1 MQFEIQEAAQ
11 EEWGE
16 IQRVAQVAF
25 PSTYEQILSPEQLDY
40 MMDWMYS
47 EASLRRQITE
57 EGHRY
62 FVARTTEGTVVG
74 YVSIQPEGEAVYH
87 LQKIYVLP
95 EWQGCGVGQRL
106 FERALQ
112 EVRAALP
119 QGGRMELNVN
129 RSNRA
134 KGFYERMGMRV
145 VREGDFPI
153 GGGFFMNDYI
163 MGMEV

>member
-11 EEWGE
+11 EEWPE

-47 EASLRRQITE
+47 EASLRRQMTE

-106 FERALQ
+106 FERALL

>member
-1 MQFEIQEAAQ
+1 MQTEIQEAAL
-11 EEWGE
+11 EEWPE

-25 PSTYEQILSPEQLDY
+25 PATYARILSPEQLDY

-47 EASLRRQITE
+47 EASLRQQMAE

-62 FVARTTEGTVVG
+62 FVARDETGRAVG
-74 YVSIQPEGEAVYH
+74 YVSIQPEGEGVYH

-95 EWQGCGVGQRL
+95 ECQGCGVGKRL
-106 FERALQ
+106 FERAVQ

-119 QGGRMELNVN
+119 QGGRMDLNVN

>member
-106 FERALQ
+106 FARALQ